1 MAVPYL
7 PPEIMSR
14 IFGWIHPHTV
24 YKLRRI
30 SKGLN
35 SLISSGAF
43 GRENLAH
50 FFSAPTTS
58 DAITSSVA
66 NEFDCLFFKLPVA
79 FRTVYA
85 EKYLSKLTHIDWNHE
100 AEMAAELPREIRLL
114 SNLKTLVITS
124 SQLRG
129 SIPKELG
136 LMSKLNYVGLWENA
150 FTGEIPHFTC
160 PQLRKLLLFS
170 NRLTGCIPQSICR
183 LTELT
188 ELYLHDNCLS
198 GPIPCEIG
206 CLVNLRALMLDH
218 NSLDGP
224 IPHEIGNLPNLTGL
238 YLDHNQLSGAL
249 PAEFGNLGEL
259 LYASLN
265 NNRLTGA
272 IPSAVTNLRNLER
285 FDLRDNAG
293 LTCDFSFE
301 VMQL

>member
-58 DAITSSVA
+58 DAITSTVA
-66 NEFDCLFFKLPVA
+66 NEFDCLFFKLPAA
-79 FRTVYA
+79 FRMVYA
-85 EKYLSKLTHIDWNHE
+85 EKYLSKLTHIDWNNE

-150 FTGEIPHFTC
+150 
-160 PQLRKLLLFS
+160 
-170 NRLTGCIPQSICR
+170 LT
-183 LTELT
+183 
-188 ELYLHDNCLS
+188 
-198 GPIPCEIG
+198 
-206 CLVNLRALMLDH
+206 
-218 NSLDGP
+218 
-224 IPHEIGNLPNLTGL
+224 GNLPNLTGL